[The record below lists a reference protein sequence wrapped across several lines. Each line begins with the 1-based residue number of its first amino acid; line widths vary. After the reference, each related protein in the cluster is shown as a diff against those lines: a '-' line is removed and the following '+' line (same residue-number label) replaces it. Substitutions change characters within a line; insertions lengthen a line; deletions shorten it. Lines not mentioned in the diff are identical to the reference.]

1 MREHRRNSGLLKIKD
16 RQKPCHHN
24 CIGVHTQG
32 VGAFRVGYIEC
43 DALRHGGN
51 AGGVTRGEPAVMSL
65 NDPEGARGRV
75 TLQVIAERLAVSTAT
90 VSLAL
95 RDSTVVADSTKRK
108 VQRVAREMGYIYNR
122 SAASLRTSRTNIL
135 AVAFHDVSNPYFGEM
150 LTAIDETVRSSGRT
164 ILLGTCNESIPRQDN
179 VLSSLREYR
188 PDGIIVCPV
197 GGSTEDSL
205 RNIAE
210 SGMPI
215 VQVAREV
222 EGLNADF
229 VGADDRYATELAVEH
244 LAGLG
249 HTRIAYVGG
258 NDGTSNGR
266 LRHASFVESLA
277 RHGCPVETP
286 AIIAGDGRRITG
298 LESVPRLLSMP
309 NRPTAVVCFNDT
321 VAFGVMHGLQ
331 RVGIT
336 PGRDISVVGCDDVS
350 DAALWVPPLT
360 TINNQHIEMG
370 RLAAE
375 MMMRRIQD
383 PGQPRRRITLEP
395 KLIVRETT
403 ARPPTHQ

>member
-1 MREHRRNSGLLKIKD
+1 
-16 RQKPCHHN
+16 
-24 CIGVHTQG
+24 
-32 VGAFRVGYIEC
+32 
-43 DALRHGGN
+43 
-51 AGGVTRGEPAVMSL
+51 MSL
-65 NDPEGARGRV
+65 NDPEGGRGRV

-135 AVAFHDVSNPYFGEM
+135 AVAFHDVSNPYFAEM

-164 ILLGTCNESIPRQDN
+164 ILLGTCNENISRQEN

-210 SGMPI
+210 SGVPI
-215 VQVAREV
+215 VQIAREI

-249 HTRIAYVGG
+249 HRRASPMSAAMTGRRTGACGTRASSSRSR
-258 NDGTSNGR
+258 GTVARPRGDDHRGR
-266 LRHASFVESLA
+266 RPA
-277 RHGCPVETP
+277 RHRPRER
-286 AIIAGDGRRITG
+286 AAAAGAARAADGG
-298 LESVPRLLSMP
+298 
-309 NRPTAVVCFNDT
+309 VCFNDT

-331 RVGIT
+331 RVGLA
-336 PGRDISVVGCDDVS
+336 PGRDISVIGCDDVS

-375 MMMRRIQD
+375 MMMRRLQD

-395 KLIVRETT
+395 RLIVRETT
-403 ARPPTHQ
+403 ARVPTRQ